1 MQLTVENAAEMV
13 DQAIPGLSVEPT
25 EPKSGRGVVIAAG
38 GIKFQIG
45 AWVTIN
51 MLRKLGCALP
61 VEVWYLGIGEYNAAW
76 DRLVETLGVTC
87 VDAHEVRRKYPHA
100 RLHGWELKPYAIQ
113 HSKFAEVL
121 FLDADNVPVVDPT
134 FLFETE
140 QYKQSGAIFWPDY
153 GRLGK
158 NRQAWKVFG
167 DIPYRDEPEVESG
180 QIVVDKL
187 RCWKALELCHW
198 YMQNSNNF
206 FFHHVHGDKEIFHL
220 AWRKLE
226 MPYAMPSR
234 GIHSLDGTMCQH
246 DFDGRRIFQH
256 RNMKKWRFNNNE
268 TVGGFE
274 HEEACLAFIA
284 DLTARWSP
292 AAQTLPSDADREDM
306 AKVVGKPFLYVRVGY
321 GSGRE
326 MVFDADGTIS
336 KGSGGCE
343 RYWTMRSG
351 ELLIADDGGRLM
363 MELSQDKN
371 GVWSGKWLHHER
383 MPVLVIPTAR

>member
-13 DQAIPGLSVEPT
+13 EQAIPSLPT
-25 EPKSGRGVVIAAG
+25 EPSEPKAGRGIVIAAG

-51 MLRKLGCALP
+51 MLRKLGCTLP

-76 DRLVETLGVTC
+76 ERLVEPLGVTC
-87 VDAHEVRRKYPHA
+87 VDAHEIRRKYPHA
-100 RLHGWELKPYAIQ
+100 RLYGWELKPYAIQ

-121 FLDADNVPVVDPT
+121 FLDADNIPVVDPT

-158 NRQAWKVFG
+158 ERQAWKIFG
-167 DIPYRDEPEVESG
+167 NIPYRNEPEVESG
-180 QIVVDKL
+180 QVVIDKL

-206 FFHHVHGDKEIFHL
+206 FFNHVHGDKEVFHL

-234 GIHSLDGTMCQH
+234 GIKSLDGTMCQH

-256 RNMKKWRFNNNE
+256 RNMKKWRFKNNE

-292 AAQTLPSDADREDM
+292 AAQTLPRDADREDM

-336 KGSGGCE
+336 KGAAGCE

-371 GVWSGKWLHHER
+371 GVWSGKWLHHEK
-383 MPVLVIPTAR
+383 MPILLIPK